1 MEATLKSMGR
11 RELCS
16 VGPAYRNGKECSMRR
31 EKARG
36 EALARFC
43 SRYDATQPGLND
55 LERKVRLRSLL
66 QLDLSD
72 IDDMRRSMAEGWI
85 ARLRATDPDL
95 VREMERRL
103 GGADGINR
111 RKDPFPFP
119 LLPA

>member
-11 RELCS
+11 RDLRS
-16 VGPAYRNGKECSMRR
+16 VGPAYRNGKEWALRR

-36 EALARFC
+36 AALARFC
-43 SRYDATQPGLND
+43 GRYDATQPGLND
-55 LERKVRLRSLL
+55 LERKVRLRALL

-72 IDDMRRSMAEGWI
+72 MADMRRSMAEGWI
-85 ARLRATDPDL
+85 AQLRATDPEL
-95 VREMERRL
+95 VRETERRL
-103 GGADGINR
+103 GGAGGIIR